1 MKKLYKLSIAV
12 ALLFGATSANA
23 QNPDVY
29 VGGIKNN
36 QAAIWKNED
45 PTVIANG
52 YDVAALV
59 VIGDD
64 VYSAGK
70 SKVGLKVSLKVW
82 KNDEVLFSLDEFD
95 YYDAWVTSMAVHNDV
110 VYVTTYEISSLDY
123 SRIGRLWING
133 VASDDYADAA
143 ELSGI
148 CFDGDDIYV
157 AGRTNEEAVIWKNG
171 EPLYTYTS
179 SVTGMFTDVKVVD
192 GDVYYIGGDFGASG
206 KCAAKKSKEDIY
218 LGQENNRDFSINIW
232 KNGEVLYTLANEA
245 YGLTL
250 AVSNGTVYA
259 SGQVP
264 NSSIFKAIVWV
275 NGEGTIISDEW
286 SGAQGMC
293 VYNDKV
299 YVTGFAGNFPE
310 LDTFVWEDGELKTFT
325 SDGYDMGYCIAVVD
339 GSTGIEQIDNSC
351 AIYPNPADSFITIEG
366 VRFEEAVI
374 YNSLGQMV
382 VTSKS
387 NSIDVSSLEPGVYLL
402 KLDNNL
408 TRNIVIRH

>member
-52 YDVAALV
+52 DDVSAMV

-64 VYSAGK
+64 VYAAGK
-70 SKVGLKVSLKVW
+70 SQGGGSVW
-82 KNDEVLFSLDEFD
+82 KNNEVLFTLSEFD
-95 YYDAWVTSMAVHNDV
+95 FYDRFVTSMAIHGDD
-110 VYVTTYEISSLDY
+110 VYVTTNEMSSSDW
-123 SRIGRLWING
+123 SFIGRLWING

-192 GDVYYIGGDFGASG
+192 GDVYYIGGDFGGNG
-206 KCAAKKSKEDIY
+206 KCTAIKDREC
-218 LGQENNRDFSINIW
+218 LNVNHENNRDLSINIW

-293 VYNDKV
+293 VHNDNV
-299 YVTGFAGNFPE
+299 YVTGFAGNLPE
-310 LDTFVWEDGELKTFT
+310 LDTFIWKDGVLTTFT
-325 SDGYDMGYCIAVVD
+325 SDGYDMGYCIEVVD
-339 GSTGIEQIDNSC
+339 GSTGIEQIDNYS

-374 YNSLGQMV
+374 YNSSGQVV
-382 VTSKS
+382 VTSR
-387 NSIDVSSLEPGVYLL
+387 NNTIDVSSLESGVYLL
-402 KLDNNL
+402 KVDNNL

>member
-52 YDVAALV
+52 DDVSAMV

-64 VYSAGK
+64 VYAAGK
-70 SKVGLKVSLKVW
+70 SQGGGSVW
-82 KNDEVLFSLDEFD
+82 KNNEVLFTLSEFD
-95 YYDAWVTSMAVHNDV
+95 FYDRFVTSMAIHGDD
-110 VYVTTYEISSLDY
+110 VYVTTYEMSSSDW
-123 SRIGRLWING
+123 SFIGRLWING

-192 GDVYYIGGDFGASG
+192 GDVYYIGGDFGGNG
-206 KCAAKKSKEDIY
+206 KCTAIKDREC
-218 LGQENNRDFSINIW
+218 LNVNHENNRDLSINIW

-275 NGEGTIISDEW
+275 NGEGTIISDEL

-293 VYNDKV
+293 VHNDNV
-299 YVTGFAGNFPE
+299 YVTGFAGNLPE
-310 LDTFVWEDGELKTFT
+310 LDTFIWKDGELTTFT
-325 SDGYDMGYCIAVVD
+325 SDGYDMGYCIEVVD
-339 GSTGIEQIDNSC
+339 GSTGIEQIDNYS

>member
-29 VGGIKNN
+29 VGGIKND
-36 QAAIWKNED
+36 QAAIWKNEV
-45 PTVIANG
+45 PTAIANG
-52 YDVAALV
+52 EDVSAMV

-64 VYSAGK
+64 VYAAGK
-70 SKVGLKVSLKVW
+70 SQGGGSVW
-82 KNDEVLFSLDEFD
+82 KNDEMLYSLDGFD
-95 YYDAWVTSMAVHNDV
+95 IYDRWVTSMAIHNDV
-110 VYVTTYEISSLDY
+110 VYVTTYEVSSSDG
-123 SRIGRLWING
+123 SFIGRLWING
-133 VASDDYADAA
+133 VASDDYADAT
-143 ELSGI
+143 ELYGI

-192 GDVYYIGGDFGASG
+192 GDVYYIGGDFGGNG
-206 KCAAKKSKEDIY
+206 KCTAIKDRECLNANH
-218 LGQENNRDFSINIW
+218 ENNRDFSINIW

-264 NSSIFKAIVWV
+264 NSSIFKAIIWV

-293 VYNDKV
+293 VHNDKV
-299 YVTGFAGNFPE
+299 YVTGFAGNYPE
-310 LDTFVWEDGELKTFT
+310 LDTFIWKDGELTTFT
-325 SDGYDMGYCIAVVD
+325 SDGYDMGYCIEVVD
-339 GSTGIEQIDNSC
+339 GSTGIEQIDNYS